1 VAKTPKFAEV
11 AADMP
16 LAEAARVIVRRL
28 IVDALS
34 EGPGVLTGDVEAT
47 HDMRVA
53 LRKLRTALRTFDDVL
68 PKRGAKQLGTTARR
82 MARRLGVVRDADVHL
97 AVLRPALGGATLEE
111 ADGIA
116 HAMGRL
122 HEERRQGLTRL
133 AIELSQLDVNALLE
147 AVDAR

>member
-1 VAKTPKFAEV
+1 
-11 AADMP
+11 MP
-16 LAEAARVIVRRL
+16 VSEAARIIVRRL

-34 EGPGVLTGDVEAT
+34 QTPGVLAGDVEAT

-68 PKRGAKQLGTTARR
+68 PKRATKRVGTTARR
-82 MARRLGVVRDADVHL
+82 VARRLGVVRDADVHL
-97 AVLRPALGGATLEE
+97 GVLRPALGGATLEE

-122 HEERRQGLTRL
+122 HEERRQSLTRL
-133 AIELSQLDVNALLE
+133 AIELSQLDVNELL
-147 AVDAR
+147 ATLDQA